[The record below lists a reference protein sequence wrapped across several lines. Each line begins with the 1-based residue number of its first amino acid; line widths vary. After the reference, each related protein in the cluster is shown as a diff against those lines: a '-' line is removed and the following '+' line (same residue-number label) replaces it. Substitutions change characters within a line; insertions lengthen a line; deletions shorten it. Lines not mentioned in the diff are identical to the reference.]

1 MSNQYS
7 PVRRINDTVSFQGKS
22 DAALFSRAL
31 RDSRLPQ
38 PKILTFDGD
47 SKKYKM
53 FMASFQSNVEE
64 MLDEDDYKMK
74 LTLLL
79 QHCTGKALELIED
92 CVMLPP
98 SRGYNTALG
107 KLEKW
112 FGRNHHIARSY
123 INSVT
128 KGSALKLNDVDALV
142 QLALD
147 MGKCQTVLSE
157 LRFTSDL
164 DSTGTLLSIVRRL
177 PDSFQTQWV
186 RRSSKILNNGREATF
201 QDLTSF
207 IEERAEEYTSLDGQS
222 YAEDRNASK
231 SKFADHG
238 AHKQRDK
245 RRNVTTLATNVDGA
259 GSSAAGQDAAST
271 CASTSTNHNQ
281 RKACAYCERPG
292 HYISVCY
299 KFKKLGL
306 VEKREV
312 VKKHNLCFC
321 CLRAGHGSGTCDKV
335 CPKCSKKHHYHLH
348 DDITGPSK
356 PADDKKTTA
365 VGVVASTTFK
375 DRGRASL
382 GVLRVCVRSDDR
394 EVLCWALVDSGSNTT
409 FIKRSVADELKL
421 KGPDHVFAVNTLGGT
436 TSHD

>member
-1 MSNQYS
+1 
-7 PVRRINDTVSFQGKS
+7 
-22 DAALFSRAL
+22 
-31 RDSRLPQ
+31 
-38 PKILTFDGD
+38 
-47 SKKYKM
+47 
-53 FMASFQSNVEE
+53 MASFQSNVEE

-98 SRGYNTALG
+98 SRGYSTALG

-207 IEERAEEYTSLDGQS
+207 IEERAEEYSSLYGQS

-238 AHKQRDK
+238 GYKQKDK

-271 CASTSTNHNQ
+271 CASTSTTHNQ

-306 VEKREV
+306 AEKREASRNITYASAACV
-312 VKKHNLCFC
+312 LVMGPEHV
-321 CLRAGHGSGTCDKV
+321 T
-335 CPKCSKKHHYHLH
+335 KCAQNALKNTTTIFTMT
-348 DDITGPSK
+348 ITGSSK

-365 VGVVASTTFK
+365 VGVS
-375 DRGRASL
+375 
-382 GVLRVCVRSDDR
+382 RV
-394 EVLCWALVDSGSNTT
+394 
-409 FIKRSVADELKL
+409 
-421 KGPDHVFAVNTLGGT
+421 DHI
-436 TSHD
+436 

>member
-1 MSNQYS
+1 MQKKIAEMEKLTAEVNIRECEDLRSALGSDLDSDEEQEDVTSPKSVTKPTLGFQDNVQQSQMREILHSYTAMSFKTPVLKKTEDDAVSTWLRDSVHGSKYDAPLVPRNTPSDTPTGYIHQTDASRAFARQPIAEARQTQKLFHDVKPVS
-7 PVRRINDTVSFQGKS
+7 PLRCMNDTVSFQGKS

-53 FMASFQSNVEE
+53 FMSSFQSNVEE
-64 MLDEDDYKMK
+64 LLDEDDYKMK

-98 SRGYNTALG
+98 SRGYTTALG

-128 KGSALKLNDVDALV
+128 KGGALNLNDVDALM

-207 IEERAEEYTSLDGQS
+207 IEERAEEYSSLYGQS
-222 YAEDRNASK
+222 
-231 SKFADHG
+231 
-238 AHKQRDK
+238 
-245 RRNVTTLATNVDGA
+245 
-259 GSSAAGQDAAST
+259 
-271 CASTSTNHNQ
+271 
-281 RKACAYCERPG
+281 
-292 HYISVCY
+292 
-299 KFKKLGL
+299 
-306 VEKREV
+306 
-312 VKKHNLCFC
+312 
-321 CLRAGHGSGTCDKV
+321 
-335 CPKCSKKHHYHLH
+335 
-348 DDITGPSK
+348 
-356 PADDKKTTA
+356 
-365 VGVVASTTFK
+365 
-375 DRGRASL
+375 
-382 GVLRVCVRSDDR
+382 
-394 EVLCWALVDSGSNTT
+394 
-409 FIKRSVADELKL
+409 
-421 KGPDHVFAVNTLGGT
+421 
-436 TSHD
+436 